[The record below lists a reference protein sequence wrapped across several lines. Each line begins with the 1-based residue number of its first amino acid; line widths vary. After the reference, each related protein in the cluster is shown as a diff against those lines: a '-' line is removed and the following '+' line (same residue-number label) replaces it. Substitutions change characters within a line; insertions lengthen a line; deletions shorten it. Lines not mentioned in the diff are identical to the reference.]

1 MRKYLSVIVFLCVI
15 FGFTIGSAVV
25 PSKKFSEMEKRNL
38 QKKPKVSVSSVVKGS
53 YQKKYEKYLS
63 DQFFLRDKWVN
74 IYAQLEKNTGKKEI
88 NNVYIGKDDYL
99 IEKYSERDFDDE
111 LQKMNVKNL
120 ASFLDVCS
128 EELGKSN
135 VTCMFVP
142 SKIDVLRNKLSVLEE
157 DYDGNKIVE
166 RIRSKVNNKDRVVNL
181 ADVLKKRSNEYIYY
195 RSDHHWTTLGAYYA
209 YQEYEKLNGRTAPAL
224 KEYKQKVVFDDFLGT
239 TYSKSHVPVKKDEV
253 TTFNRGDEKV
263 SINGNNGEFTSNSYY
278 FEDVAKKSSDRYQ
291 LFFSKNTGK
300 IEVTTSAKNNK
311 VLLVLKDSY
320 ANCFI
325 PFLSGE
331 YSKIIMIDCRYTKMK
346 MKQIFRQYPEIT
358 NVLVMYNIEKFRKDT
373 HISSL
378 QMSLEELKAA
388 RTKTND
394 KDKKDKDSEEDI
406 FSGLVSLD

>member
-1 MRKYLSVIVFLCVI
+1 MKKTLNVGVVGC
-15 FGFTIGSAVV
+15 GAIGKEHIKRLTEVV
-25 PSKKFSEMEKRNL
+25 PET
-38 QKKPKVSVSSVVKGS
+38 KVTAVS
-53 YQKKYEKYLS
+53 
-63 DQFFLRDKWVN
+63 D
-74 IYAQLEKNTGKKEI
+74 
-88 NNVYIGKDDYL
+88 
-99 IEKYSERDFDDE
+99 
-111 LQKMNVKNL
+111 
-120 ASFLDVCS
+120 
-128 EELGKSN
+128 
-135 VTCMFVP
+135 
-142 SKIDVLRNKLSVLEE
+142 
-157 DYDGNKIVE
+157 
-166 RIRSKVNNKDRVVNL
+166 
-181 ADVLKKRSNEYIYY
+181 
-195 RSDHHWTTLGAYYA
+195 
-209 YQEYEKLNGRTAPAL
+209 
-224 KEYKQKVVFDDFLGT
+224 
-239 TYSKSHVPVKKDEV
+239 
-253 TTFNRGDEKV
+253 
-263 SINGNNGEFTSNSYY
+263 Y

-325 PFLSGE
+325 PFLSNE

>member
-38 QKKPKVSVSSVVKGS
+38 QQKPKVSVSSVVKGS

-157 DYDGNKIVE
+157 DYDGSKIVE
-166 RIRSKVNNKDRVVNL
+166 RVRSKVKNKDRVVNL

-209 YQEYEKLNGRTAPAL
+209 YQEYEKLNG
-224 KEYKQKVVFDDFLGT
+224 KQ
-239 TYSKSHVPVKKDEV
+239 
-253 TTFNRGDEKV
+253 
-263 SINGNNGEFTSNSYY
+263 
-278 FEDVAKKSSDRYQ
+278 
-291 LFFSKNTGK
+291 
-300 IEVTTSAKNNK
+300 
-311 VLLVLKDSY
+311 LL
-320 ANCFI
+320 
-325 PFLSGE
+325 
-331 YSKIIMIDCRYTKMK
+331 R
-346 MKQIFRQYPEIT
+346 
-358 NVLVMYNIEKFRKDT
+358 
-373 HISSL
+373 
-378 QMSLEELKAA
+378 
-388 RTKTND
+388 
-394 KDKKDKDSEEDI
+394 
-406 FSGLVSLD
+406 

>member
-1 MRKYLSVIVFLCVI
+1 
-15 FGFTIGSAVV
+15 
-25 PSKKFSEMEKRNL
+25 
-38 QKKPKVSVSSVVKGS
+38 
-53 YQKKYEKYLS
+53 
-63 DQFFLRDKWVN
+63 
-74 IYAQLEKNTGKKEI
+74 
-88 NNVYIGKDDYL
+88 
-99 IEKYSERDFDDE
+99 
-111 LQKMNVKNL
+111 MNVKNL

-157 DYDGNKIVE
+157 DYDGSKIVE
-166 RIRSKVNNKDRVVNL
+166 RVRSKVKNKDRVVNL

-253 TTFNRGDEKV
+253 TTFSREDEKV
-263 SINGNNGEFTSNSYY
+263 SINGNNGEFTSNSFY

-325 PFLSGE
+325 PFLSNE

-406 FSGLVSLD
+406 FSDLVSLD

>member
-38 QKKPKVSVSSVVKGS
+38 QQKPKVSVSSVVKGS

-120 ASFLDVCS
+120 ALFLDACS

-157 DYDGNKIVE
+157 DYDGSKIVE
-166 RIRSKVNNKDRVVNL
+166 RVRSKVKNKDY
-181 ADVLKKRSNEYIYY
+181 VLIAA
-195 RSDHHWTTLGAYYA
+195 G
-209 YQEYEKLNGRTAPAL
+209 
-224 KEYKQKVVFDDFLGT
+224 FLGT
-239 TYSKSHVPVKKDEV
+239 QDY
-253 TTFNRGDEKV
+253 
-263 SINGNNGEFTSNSYY
+263 
-278 FEDVAKKSSDRYQ
+278 VAKAFGVKLNAR
-291 LFFSKNTGK
+291 
-300 IEVTTSAKNNK
+300 
-311 VLLVLKDSY
+311 
-320 ANCFI
+320 
-325 PFLSGE
+325 
-331 YSKIIMIDCRYTKMK
+331 
-346 MKQIFRQYPEIT
+346 T
-358 NVLVMYNIEKFRKDT
+358 NVETAEGSYKTSVDKVFTAGDMHRGQSLVVWGINEGR
-373 HISSL
+373 HV
-378 QMSLEELKAA
+378 A
-388 RTKTND
+388 REVDEFLMGYTN
-394 KDKKDKDSEEDI
+394 
-406 FSGLVSLD
+406 LP

>member
-1 MRKYLSVIVFLCVI
+1 M
-15 FGFTIGSAVV
+15 
-25 PSKKFSEMEKRNL
+25 
-38 QKKPKVSVSSVVKGS
+38 
-53 YQKKYEKYLS
+53 
-63 DQFFLRDKWVN
+63 N

-120 ASFLDVCS
+120 ALFLDACS

-157 DYDGNKIVE
+157 DYDGSKIVE
-166 RIRSKVNNKDRVVNL
+166 RVRSKVKNKDRVVNL

-253 TTFNRGDEKV
+253 TTFSRGDEKV
-263 SINGNNGEFTSNSYY
+263 SINGNNGEFTSNSFY

-325 PFLSGE
+325 PFLSNE

-378 QMSLEELKAA
+378 QMSLDELKAA